1 MPFPR
6 LPLLTHGMAESL
18 EARAELSPPQEPA
31 PLSCW
36 KAAPELLEPS
46 LLKLCSWSQVTKSA
60 QELAPRGE
68 VLTHVCW
75 AWGMESTAPWIRLGQ
90 YQYMCVTSFP
100 RTLRSGSELLT
111 LVAGLLCPLP

>member
-18 EARAELSPPQEPA
+18 EARAELSPPQGPA

-36 KAAPELLEPS
+36 KSCPRAAGTQLAEALLLVPGDQKCPGIS
-46 LLKLCSWSQVTKSA
+46 H
-60 QELAPRGE
+60 RGE